1 MNNPQQQRYH
11 KLHIWQKIKSNYMA
25 WPKGCTSS
33 DRLTMNQVSHGGTV
47 VVPVPEEAVAPQDE
61 KIVAVAMEEDPLL
74 Y

>member
-1 MNNPQQQRYH
+1 
-11 KLHIWQKIKSNYMA
+11 
-25 WPKGCTSS
+25 
-33 DRLTMNQVSHGGTV
+33 MNQVSHGGTV